1 MENCGLVGERDLLL
15 EILCP
20 MVCDRK
26 KEAGSGSHGFL
37 VAEFD
42 GKLAA
47 ADLRPK
53 KARFRF
59 HPCVSI
65 SVDSVHPKSHHPL
78 SPQGSAHHL
87 FWLWDIMPTAIHVLL
102 PLRTATA

>member
-1 MENCGLVGERDLLL
+1 MENCGLAGERDLLL

-20 MVCDRK
+20 MVCNGK
-26 KEAGSGSHGFL
+26 KEAGSGPYSFL

-87 FWLWDIMPTAIHVLL
+87 FRLWDVLPAAIHVLL